1 MASFLASQIL
11 HPKRVPPAHGRGARP
26 LATSRALLPSLLP
39 QCPGEG
45 AVGLMLKQNTAR
57 T

>member
-26 LATSRALLPSLLP
+26 PATSRALLPFLLP
-39 QCPGEG
+39 QCPREG
-45 AVGLMLKQNTAR
+45 AVGLTLKQNTAR